1 MTTGSKFG
9 KTSLTLLLNCTVL
22 YRMFGGEGEVT
33 LEKFLAAVNQ
43 LQFRGTSYLFRLPQP
58 PVVRKSSVASPPA
71 DGGQSKKDSR
81 DDDRVD
87 RRLESSGSSGE
98 ICHTSVVI
106 LHSPCCV
113 HLAINCAG
121 ELSRRTRRG
130 KE

>member
-71 DGGQSKKDSR
+71 DGGQSKKI
-81 DDDRVD
+81 VETMTAWIGG
-87 RRLESSGSSGE
+87 LKGSGSRWRNLPHVS
-98 ICHTSVVI
+98 CHFTFSMLCTS
-106 LHSPCCV
+106 C
-113 HLAINCAG
+113 N
-121 ELSRRTRRG
+121 
-130 KE
+130 